1 MQREQC
7 NMLFNRSCPS
17 CKANVN
23 LKQVHRTFV
32 ERYMTRKLWEKYE
45 CCNCGAEL
53 FAHCTKAQDLELI
66 SEGKQVPTE

>member
-1 MQREQC
+1 M
-7 NMLFNRSCPS
+7 MFNRFCPS

-32 ERYMTRKLWEKYE
+32 ERYMTRKFWEKYE
-45 CCNCGAEL
+45 CCNCGAEV

-66 SEGKQVPTE
+66 TKSKQVPTE